1 MGCLGDLVWEIELN
15 NLDIFSY
22 TYDGPSLIE
31 GSSYIWGR
39 IVEGKGSDGI
49 STSTAGIGSFVY
61 VGEASVIIGE
71 VNAWTGVQNNSA
83 QISETLD
90 YLIKANLIPFFYQ
103 LNEDEISRSKGVYRS
118 ITLEW
123 TAYLKESN
131 CGYKVY
137 KSINGG
143 TFTEV
148 FSQLAPSGY
157 DWYGWRDENV
167 QEGNI
172 YSYYVTA
179 YGDTWE
185 TEPSETVTRNTWL
198 PISYLE
204 SPIDGATINDPEP
217 TFTWSPVGIADYPYE
232 GTIYSGR
239 TRLRVCEDSILD
251 EHIWSTHSEDL
262 TTSTFIY
269 NQDGQAPSLISGEY
283 YEWYVMG
290 EGVDQEGKLA
300 AVSTAGAWGFTY
312 IDN

>member
-1 MGCLGDLVWEIELN
+1 VHGND
-15 NLDIFSY
+15 
-22 TYDGPSLIE
+22 
-31 GSSYIWGR
+31 
-39 IVEGKGSDGI
+39 
-49 STSTAGIGSFVY
+49 
-61 VGEASVIIGE
+61 
-71 VNAWTGVQNNSA
+71 SA

-103 LNEDEISRSKGVYRS
+103 LNEDEISRSKGVNRS
-118 ITLEW
+118 ISVRW
-123 TAYLKESN
+123 TAYFKESN

-157 DWYGWRDENV
+157 DWYGWGDDDV
-167 QEGNI
+167 QEGNT

-179 YGDTWE
+179 YGDGWE
-185 TEPSETVTRNTWL
+185 TEPSETVTRDKWL

-232 GTIYSGR
+232 GTIYYGY
-239 TRLRVCEDSILD
+239 TRLRVYEDPVYN

-283 YEWYVMG
+283 YEWDVMS

-300 AVSTAGAWGFTY
+300 AYSVAGNWGFTY